1 MFRSSARASQLRRS
15 LAAIAVAS
23 AAALALSGCVLFGG
37 AFPDRTDAGATA
49 EPAEP
54 VAEAPG
60 PDTRC
65 HENVFW
71 GGADDKG
78 VRLPTTAAYRSGF
91 ALPGVVD
98 GFDLL
103 CASSWTAS
111 TNDCQ
116 MDFARA
122 YLDAGVDGGRMREI
136 DEALMAWA
144 GEHGLERTDIGMSD
158 NTRSFGITV
167 SGDGAVATL
176 LQWDAVSRYEGA
188 VELQRHADLA
198 GIPLD
203 GADVSV
209 SWQVCPALQG
219 WQSPPPVE

>member
-1 MFRSSARASQLRRS
+1 MIRSSARASQLRRS
-15 LAAIAVAS
+15 LAAIAVAF
-23 AAALALSGCVLFGG
+23 AAALALTGCVLFGG

-49 EPAEP
+49 VPAEP
-54 VAEAPG
+54 ITDAPG
-60 PDTRC
+60 PGTMC

-71 GGADDKG
+71 GGADAKG
-78 VRLPTTAAYRSGF
+78 GQLPAAAAYRGGF

-98 GFDLL
+98 GFDVL
-103 CASSWTAS
+103 CASSWTFS

-122 YLDAGVDGGRMREI
+122 YLDGGVDGGRMREI

-167 SGDGAVATL
+167 GGDGAVATL

>member
-1 MFRSSARASQLRRS
+1 MAEWSARASGARRW
-15 LAAIAVAS
+15 LAAAAAAS
-23 AAALALSGCVLFGG
+23 AAALALSACASL
-37 AFPDRTDAGATA
+37 PDRTDASATA
-49 EPAEP
+49 VPAEA
-54 VAEAPG
+54 VGDAPG
-60 PDTRC
+60 PDALC

-78 VRLPTTAAYRSGF
+78 GALPSSAEYRSGF

-98 GFDLL
+98 GFDIL
-103 CASSWTAS
+103 CASSWTFL

-122 YLDAGVDGGRMREI
+122 YLDGGVEGARIGEI

-144 GEHGLERTDIGMSD
+144 DEHGLERTDIAMTD
-158 NTRSFGITV
+158 NTRSFGISV
-167 SGDGAVATL
+167 SGDGAVATM
-176 LQWDAVSRYEGA
+176 LQWDPVSRSEGA
-188 VELQRHADLA
+188 DGVQRHADLA

-209 SWQVCPALQG
+209 SWQVCPSLQG
-219 WQSPPPVE
+219 WESPPPAG